1 MANKRRGNIDTQA
14 QCGAALV
21 EFTMTFMVF
30 LIVILGII
38 EFSLVV
44 YDASR
49 LAEATRAAARFAI
62 VNEPA
67 CDIFG
72 KGTPQNAAC
81 SPNPSVMTCRPPI
94 PSGAVTSV
102 SLKVDD
108 CALNSDATECRMVRL
123 MDQMMLRSH
132 ENSVLSGDGAII
144 ITYRCSD
151 IGDPGL
157 PGFVPMVT
165 VEAENVLHPMMFAS
179 IFGFYSPGGSGIGR
193 TITLPKFETT
203 RSGEDMYRN

>member
-1 MANKRRGNIDTQA
+1 LATKQGFRTCTRPQRGAT
-14 QCGAALV
+14 LV
-21 EFTMTFMVF
+21 EFTITFMVF

-72 KGTPQNAAC
+72 KGSSNASGC
-81 SPNPSVMTCRPPI
+81 SSTNAMTCP
-94 PSGAVTSV
+94 GAAPVTAIIQT
-102 SLKVDD
+102 
-108 CALNSDATECRMVRL
+108 CATTSTSTECKMVRL

-132 ENSVLSGDGAII
+132 ENSVLSGDGTVN

-151 IGDPGL
+151 VGDPGL
-157 PGFVPMVT
+157 PGFVPLVT
-165 VEAENVLHPMMFAS
+165 VAAENIRHPMMFAS
-179 IFGFYSPGGSGIGR
+179 IFGFYTPGGSGIGS

-203 RSGEDMYRN
+203 RTGEDMYSN

>member
-1 MANKRRGNIDTQA
+1 MANKHGANIGTQP
-14 QCGAALV
+14 QRGAALV

-72 KGTPQNAAC
+72 KGTPSNAAC
-81 SPNPSVMTCRPPI
+81 TPSPSVMTC
-94 PSGAVTSV
+94 PSGSITSV

-108 CALNSDATECRMVRL
+108 CAINSDATECRMVRL

-132 ENSVLSGDGAII
+132 ANSVLSGDGAIV

-151 IGDPGL
+151 VGDPGL

-165 VEAENVLHPMMFAS
+165 VEAENVQHPMMFAS
-179 IFGFYSPGGSGIGR
+179 IFGFYSPGENGIGR